1 MSKRL
6 GNIVNPWDVIAMNGV
21 DAIRWYLFTSSPMGQ
36 ERRFSAN
43 LVNEVLRM
51 FTLQLWNTYSFFV
64 LYANLDG
71 WKPDATVPFV
81 PSELDRWILSSL
93 NALVRDIT
101 DAYERYDVNAAT
113 RPISAFVETLS
124 NWYLRRSRRRFWKG
138 ETDADKNA
146 AYMTLYRAL
155 ATIAKLIAPAMP
167 FIADE
172 IYRNL
177 VCSVDPDAVPSV
189 HMADWPRAEESLID
203 ETLNAEMKLAIDLA
217 SLGHAARNKA
227 NIKVRQPLA
236 ECAFSVG
243 KADLRPCVAK
253 YADVLAEELN
263 VKKVRLLDAAA
274 EAMTVNQDRKS
285 VV

>member
-1 MSKRL
+1 
-6 GNIVNPWDVIAMNGV
+6 
-21 DAIRWYLFTSSPMGQ
+21 
-36 ERRFSAN
+36 
-43 LVNEVLRM
+43 
-51 FTLQLWNTYSFFV
+51 
-64 LYANLDG
+64 
-71 WKPDATVPFV
+71 
-81 PSELDRWILSSL
+81 
-93 NALVRDIT
+93 
-101 DAYERYDVNAAT
+101 
-113 RPISAFVETLS
+113 
-124 NWYLRRSRRRFWKG
+124 
-138 ETDADKNA
+138 
-146 AYMTLYRAL
+146 MTLYRAL

-189 HMADWPRAEESLID
+189 HMADWPKAEESLID

-243 KADLRPCVAK
+243 KADLRPCVTK
-253 YADVLAEELN
+253 YTDVLAEELN

-274 EAMTVNQDRKS
+274 EAMTFTLSPLPKQLGQKYGKRFPAIKAKILKLDPMTEIGRAHV
-285 VV
+285 

>member
-1 MSKRL
+1 
-6 GNIVNPWDVIAMNGV
+6 MNGV

-189 HMADWPRAEESLID
+189 KCATGNLF
-203 ETLNAEMKLAIDLA
+203 
-217 SLGHAARNKA
+217 
-227 NIKVRQPLA
+227 RQ
-236 ECAFSVG
+236 
-243 KADLRPCVAK
+243 
-253 YADVLAEELN
+253 
-263 VKKVRLLDAAA
+263 
-274 EAMTVNQDRKS
+274 
-285 VV
+285 